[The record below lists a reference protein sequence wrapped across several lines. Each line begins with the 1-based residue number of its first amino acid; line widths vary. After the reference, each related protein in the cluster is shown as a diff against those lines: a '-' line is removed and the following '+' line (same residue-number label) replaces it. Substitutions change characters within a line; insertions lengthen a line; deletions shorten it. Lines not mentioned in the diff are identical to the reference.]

1 MYHLGAFL
9 PLLLVPFPSAAPY
22 FVILFLISMYI
33 SHEPCV
39 RCVFSLVLLF
49 SSTCYWG
56 SDRCWI
62 SLNDYHLFSPIAQSS
77 TFGLTLPTFMAPL
90 ESGLTAILTFLG
102 GGTPLAQVITASS
115 AVAAA
120 AAAAASSAV
129 ASAAEAV
136 VTAVPA

>member
-39 RCVFSLVLLF
+39 RCVFSLILLF

-62 SLNDYHLFSPIAQSS
+62 SLNDYHLFTPIAQSS
-77 TFGLTLPTFMAPL
+77 TFGLALPEFMAPL
-90 ESGLTAILTFLG
+90 ESGLTAVLTFLG
-102 GGTPLAQVITASS
+102 GGTPLAQVITSS
-115 AVAAA
+115 SVAAA
-120 AAAAASSAV
+120 SAAATAATA
-129 ASAAEAV
+129 AAEAV
-136 VTAVPA
+136 VSAVPV

>member
-33 SHEPCV
+33 NHEPCI
-39 RCVFSLVLLF
+39 RCVFSLILLF

-62 SLNDYHLFSPIAQSS
+62 TLNDYHLFSPIAQSS
-77 TFGLTLPTFMAPL
+77 TFGLALPAFMAPL
-90 ESGLTAILTFLG
+90 ETGLIAVLTFLG
-102 GGTPLAQVITASS
+102 GGTPLAQVMTSSS
-115 AVAAA
+115 AAVTT
-120 AAAAASSAV
+120 AV
-129 ASAAEAV
+129 ASAAEAMAS
-136 VTAVPA
+136 AVPA

>member
-33 SHEPCV
+33 SHEPCI
-39 RCVFSLVLLF
+39 RCVFSLILLF

-62 SLNDYHLFSPIAQSS
+62 TLNDYHLFSPIAQSS
-77 TFGLTLPTFMAPL
+77 TFGLALPAFMAPL
-90 ESGLTAILTFLG
+90 ETGLIAVLTFLG
-102 GGTPLAQVITASS
+102 GGTPLAQVMTSSS
-115 AVAAA
+115 AAVTT
-120 AAAAASSAV
+120 AV
-129 ASAAEAV
+129 ASAAEAMAS
-136 VTAVPA
+136 AVPA

>member
-62 SLNDYHLFSPIAQSS
+62 SLNDYHIFSPVAQSS
-77 TFGLTLPTFMAPL
+77 TFGLALPAFMAPL
-90 ESGLTAILTFLG
+90 ESGLTAVLTFLG
-102 GGTPLAQVITASS
+102 GGSPLAQVITSS
-115 AVAAA
+115 SAAA
-120 AAAAASSAV
+120 ASAASSAV

-136 VTAVPA
+136 VSAVPA

>member
-39 RCVFSLVLLF
+39 RCVFSLILLF

-62 SLNDYHLFSPIAQSS
+62 SFNDYHLFNPVAQSS
-77 TFGLTLPTFMAPL
+77 TFGLALPAFMAPL
-90 ESGLTAILTFLG
+90 ESGLTAVLTFLG
-102 GGTPLAQVITASS
+102 GGTPLAQVITSSS
-115 AVAAA
+115 AAATV
-120 AAAAASSAV
+120 V

-136 VTAVPA
+136 ASALPA

>member
-62 SLNDYHLFSPIAQSS
+62 SLNDYHIFSPVAQSS
-77 TFGLTLPTFMAPL
+77 TFGLALPAFMAPL
-90 ESGLTAILTFLG
+90 ESGLTAVLTFLG
-102 GGTPLAQVITASS
+102 GGSPLAQVITSS
-115 AVAAA
+115 SA

-136 VTAVPA
+136 VSAVPA

>member
-33 SHEPCV
+33 SHEPCI
-39 RCVFSLVLLF
+39 RCVFSLILLF

-62 SLNDYHLFSPIAQSS
+62 TLNDYHLFSPIAQSS
-77 TFGLTLPTFMAPL
+77 TFGLALPAFMAPL
-90 ESGLTAILTFLG
+90 ETGLIAVLTFLG
-102 GGTPLAQVITASS
+102 GGTPLAQVMTSSS
-115 AVAAA
+115 AAVTT
-120 AAAAASSAV
+120 AV

-136 VTAVPA
+136 ASVVPA

>member
-39 RCVFSLVLLF
+39 RCVFSLILLF

-62 SLNDYHLFSPIAQSS
+62 SLNDYHLFTPIAQSS
-77 TFGLTLPTFMAPL
+77 TFGLALPAFMAPL
-90 ESGLTAILTFLG
+90 ESGLTAVLTFLG
-102 GGTPLAQVITASS
+102 GGTPLAQVITSS
-115 AVAAA
+115 S
-120 AAAAASSAV
+120 AAAASAAASA
-129 ASAAEAV
+129 ASAAAEAV
-136 VTAVPA
+136 VSAVPV

>member
-1 MYHLGAFL
+1 
-9 PLLLVPFPSAAPY
+9 
-22 FVILFLISMYI
+22 MYI

-62 SLNDYHLFSPIAQSS
+62 SLNDYHIFSPIAQSS
-77 TFGLTLPTFMAPL
+77 TFGLALPAFMAPL
-90 ESGLTAILTFLG
+90 ESGLTAVLTFLG
-102 GGTPLAQVITASS
+102 GGSPLAQVITSS
-115 AVAAA
+115 SAA

-136 VTAVPA
+136 VSAVPA